1 MNKRMQRVV
10 SVTGLAAVCLLLAL
24 AYGQAAD
31 ELSASQARKLIA
43 SMAGS
48 KLPTS
53 AVRVRQVSV
62 TGSSALVVAQVET
75 AFRFERGSDGKWRVA
90 EIRTGDDRWENVEA
104 IARAVNAEKAERAR
118 AELETLATA
127 LEAYRRERGFYVVAE
142 DERVLEDHLNP
153 RYLARILRV
162 DPWHK
167 PYLYDG
173 ARDSYMLRSAGPDG
187 QENTPDDIVRQNSG
201 ARIQNKRKGRIQES
215 EDRNQNGKAGA
226 TSTDFLFS

>member
-1 MNKRMQRVV
+1 MNKRTRSLTLVF
-10 SVTGLAAVCLLLAL
+10 GLAMACLLVAL
-24 AYGQAAD
+24 AAASAAD

-43 SMAGS
+43 NMAGA

-53 AVRVRQVSV
+53 AVRVREVSV
-62 TGSSALVVAQVET
+62 TGSSAVVVAQVET
-75 AFRFERGSDGKWRVA
+75 AFRFEKGNDGKWRVA
-90 EIRTGDDRWENVEA
+90 EIRTGDDRWEDLGA
-104 IARAVNAEKAERAR
+104 IERAVNAEKAERAR

-142 DERVLEDHLNP
+142 DERALEDHLNP

-173 ARDSYMLRSAGPDG
+173 ARDSYTLRS
-187 QENTPDDIVRQNSG
+187 
-201 ARIQNKRKGRIQES
+201 
-215 EDRNQNGKAGA
+215 
-226 TSTDFLFS
+226 